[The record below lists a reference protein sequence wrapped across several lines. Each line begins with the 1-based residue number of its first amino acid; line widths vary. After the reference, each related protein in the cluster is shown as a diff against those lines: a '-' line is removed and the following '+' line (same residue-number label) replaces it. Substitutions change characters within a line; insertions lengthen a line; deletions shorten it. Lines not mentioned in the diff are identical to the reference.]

1 MALNFRMLISQVDPS
16 RQRESIL
23 GPMDGFVYAPIS
35 LGQRTI
41 LTAYGLRTGCY
52 LKVLDVGPTMEKS
65 TSWKWSM
72 EMVASL
78 VHTTGSTKKH
88 GKLRVLTTHEHLNRN
103 PQYPKQRCSDH
114 DVRPISYICIHYV
127 LTAFEQGRAFKSR
140 HILVPNWDKDWHEY
154 AIEWDG
160 KSYIK
165 YYINGVLYNVVR
177 GSKKDGRDPD
187 ESYFAGQPMYLML
200 GTAIASKSTAGM
212 AYPVSDDTLFP
223 NHHYIDE
230 VIVSQRG

>member
-140 HILVPNWDKDWHEY
+140 HILVPNWDKDWSGLRLTHSHRHDDMMCQ
-154 AIEWDG
+154 ARICHRMGW
-160 KSYIK
+160 K
-165 YYINGVLYNVVR
+165 VLH
-177 GSKKDGRDPD
+177 
-187 ESYFAGQPMYLML
+187 QILHQWC
-200 GTAIASKSTAGM
+200 
-212 AYPVSDDTLFP
+212 TL
-223 NHHYIDE
+223 
-230 VIVSQRG
+230 QRCTGFQEGWKRS